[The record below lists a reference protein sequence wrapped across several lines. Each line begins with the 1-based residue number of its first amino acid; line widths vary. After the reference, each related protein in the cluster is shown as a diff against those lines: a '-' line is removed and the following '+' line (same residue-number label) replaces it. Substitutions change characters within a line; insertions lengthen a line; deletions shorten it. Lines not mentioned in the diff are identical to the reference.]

1 MEKVFHEKSSEEKI
15 LPDPSGTN
23 ILKNKYTLTV
33 VIFDFILKEDHQQT
47 IQPKLGKILKLDQ
60 WFYHRF

>member
-1 MEKVFHEKSSEEKI
+1 MKKSSEEKI

-23 ILKNKYTLTV
+23 ILKNKYILTV
-33 VIFDFILKEDHQQT
+33 VIFDFILKEDQQQT
-47 IQPKLGKILKLDQ
+47 IQPKFGKILKLDQ